1 MSRVRILT
9 FLEKKGQ
16 DVGGAYISIG
26 RRHFVCFRQVVPVQP
41 AVPVRRT
48 RRPYKLSG
56 FVNRGL
62 DGGGTTPSERD
73 L

>member
-16 DVGGAYISIG
+16 NVGGRQHFEG
-26 RRHFVCFRQVVPVQP
+26 RGHFDMFW
-41 AVPVRRT
+41 T
-48 RRPYKLSG
+48 
-56 FVNRGL
+56 GL
-62 DGGGTTPSERD
+62 AGTTSRASTAETPP